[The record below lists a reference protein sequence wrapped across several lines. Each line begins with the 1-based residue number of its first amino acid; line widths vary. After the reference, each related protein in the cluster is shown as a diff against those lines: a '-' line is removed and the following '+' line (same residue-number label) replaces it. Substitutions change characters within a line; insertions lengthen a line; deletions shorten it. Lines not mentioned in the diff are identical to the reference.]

1 MRGPRRPMSDIVD
14 RANEHTEMMLRH
26 ALEAQRLKS
35 ALATGHLPARA
46 DWQVL
51 SAADCEGPRCG
62 EPIPDD
68 RRRLVPGVRLCT
80 ECQTRLEKGYS
91 K

>member
-1 MRGPRRPMSDIVD
+1 MRGPHCPMSDVAD
-14 RANEHTEMMLRH
+14 LANEHAEMMLRQ

-35 ALATGHLPARA
+35 ALATGHLPDRA
-46 DWQVL
+46 DWHVM

-68 RRRLVPGVRLCT
+68 RRRLVPGVRLCVD
-80 ECQTRLEKGYS
+80 CQTRLEGHS